1 MDISAVS
8 IKGRKEQCD
17 LIDYAHK
24 NQCEALYNPEIGGM
38 CIRCSN
44 FIVACK
50 MLKKIRELS
59 K

>member
-8 IKGRKEQCD
+8 IKDKKKQFD

-24 NQCEALYNPEIGGM
+24 HQCKAMYNPKIDGM

-44 FIVACK
+44 FIVAYK
-50 MLKKIRELS
+50 MRKKIRELS